1 MRKKPFK
8 RGWSFIIIFI
18 TVGLSYGIYHIYL
31 YNAPKQNHYS
41 RVSSTN
47 LEQESLGGIQSLQSL
62 DSIAREPKPNNDIER
77 YQYYDLGNETTIATA
92 RGDDKIILISVYSDH
107 TMSTARDIH
116 VGASADEVIKAYG
129 TSYYKRGEQGAEIIG
144 YVDKINH
151 RSIEFWLQDQKVEMI
166 RYCVDSVVM

>member
-47 LEQESLGGIQSLQSL
+47 LEQEVWAAFSCFKALIQL
-62 DSIAREPKPNNDIER
+62 
-77 YQYYDLGNETTIATA
+77 LGNLSQI
-92 RGDDKIILISVYSDH
+92 
-107 TMSTARDIH
+107 
-116 VGASADEVIKAYG
+116 
-129 TSYYKRGEQGAEIIG
+129 
-144 YVDKINH
+144 
-151 RSIEFWLQDQKVEMI
+151 MI
-166 RYCVDSVVM
+166 